1 MRYPSSLRALAT
13 RRSLYSFV
21 AYRAKAWHGAFYLE
35 FVAARD
41 GRLAPDEPREAAA
54 EIWGE
59 LDNVRQAWTW
69 TATYAAI
76 ALLERAAY
84 GWWQSCLLNGL
95 DGESRGHFGLAADH
109 VRTALDGLGS
119 DDPARPTH
127 QRALSTVLAIHAN
140 HLFSHV
146 PCMTRVW
153 GGITNGDAACPPIP
167 IASANRSPPLSI
179 QAPGWWKR
187 RGRCARVRTEG
198 WLGHSWIRWTLTLHC
213 DDPRLHIDLDITF
226 NERFALLQMPIH
238 VAEAVERWTDGL
250 AGGAVERQ
258 PGPVKWPL
266 QGVVAR
272 YRWRARGGA
281 HRVRRLQPEPG

>member
-1 MRYPSSLRALAT
+1 MFTMRYPSSLRALAT
-13 RRSLYSFV
+13 RQSLYSFV

-54 EIWGE
+54 EIRGE

-153 GGITNGDAACPPIP
+153 GVLQTAMQRVHPYRSLPRTDRRRFPSRRLDGGRDGAA
-167 IASANRSPPLSI
+167 
-179 QAPGWWKR
+179 
-187 RGRCARVRTEG
+187 
-198 WLGHSWIRWTLTLHC
+198 
-213 DDPRLHIDLDITF
+213 
-226 NERFALLQMPIH
+226 
-238 VAEAVERWTDGL
+238 
-250 AGGAVERQ
+250 
-258 PGPVKWPL
+258 
-266 QGVVAR
+266 
-272 YRWRARGGA
+272 ARGYA
-281 HRVRRLQPEPG
+281 RRAGWVTRGSAGH